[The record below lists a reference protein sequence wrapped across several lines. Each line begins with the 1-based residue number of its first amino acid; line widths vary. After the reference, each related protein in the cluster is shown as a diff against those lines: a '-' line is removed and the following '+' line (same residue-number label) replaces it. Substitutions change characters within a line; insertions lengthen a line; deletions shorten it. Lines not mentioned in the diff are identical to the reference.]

1 MAQSIQI
8 PPEHLL
14 FFFLKKAAIVQHWG
28 QQFHTKTPECVKGVQ
43 MPHPGDEAN
52 GMCPSKEAQNR
63 TQCVNGRNS
72 INSVLA
78 KVKNNNKVLDKN
90 VC

>member
-1 MAQSIQI
+1 
-8 PPEHLL
+8 
-14 FFFLKKAAIVQHWG
+14 
-28 QQFHTKTPECVKGVQ
+28 

-52 GMCPSKEAQNR
+52 GMCPSKEAKNR

>member
-1 MAQSIQI
+1 
-8 PPEHLL
+8 
-14 FFFLKKAAIVQHWG
+14 
-28 QQFHTKTPECVKGVQ
+28 

-52 GMCPSKEAQNR
+52 GMCPSKEAKNR
-63 TQCVNGRNS
+63 TQCVSGRNS